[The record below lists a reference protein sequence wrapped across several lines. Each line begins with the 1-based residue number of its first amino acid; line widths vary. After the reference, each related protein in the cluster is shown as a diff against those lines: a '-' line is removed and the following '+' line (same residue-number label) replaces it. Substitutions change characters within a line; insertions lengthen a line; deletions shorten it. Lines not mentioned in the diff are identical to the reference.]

1 MGIVR
6 WNGPAMCAGLEN
18 TGVSGGDEKSS
29 QKRRIHYKG
38 THAQGVESL
47 LEITPA
53 EGKGC

>member
-1 MGIVR
+1 MR